1 MDYDNYLNLD
11 KILNAQT
18 PKTTEPLEI
27 MFIVAHQSSELW
39 FKVLIQELIRLIEV
53 PKDKHPNI
61 ANKPVVLSGYGP
73 DYNPTIQ
80 LQRIVKIFEH
90 LTSLWD
96 IIATITPDEYEKFR
110 DKLGTASG
118 KQSIQYRKVE
128 ELLIK
133 LIKRWNYKYKHQLID
148 IETIFKK
155 WQFSHMKT
163 VERIIGDKPGTGGT
177 TGVDYL
183 RRKVDSPLRENHQWK
198 GW

>member
-39 FKVLIQELIRLIEV
+39 FKVLIQELTNLVNV
-53 PKDKHPNI
+53 PSDKHP
-61 ANKPVVLSGYGP
+61 S
-73 DYNPTIQ
+73 YNPIIQ

-96 IIATITPDEYEKFR
+96 IIATMLPEEYDRFR

-118 KQSIQYRKVE
+118 KQSEQYIEVE
-128 ELLIK
+128 TLLKK
-133 LIKRWNYKYKHQLID
+133 LPDRWNYKYKYFLSN
-148 IETIFKK
+148 IENAFKK

-163 VERIIGDKPGTGGT
+163 VERIIGDDKGTGGT
-177 TGVDYL
+177 SGVQYL
-183 RRKVDSPLRENHQWK
+183 KYAVDKPLFDNYKWK

>member
-39 FKVLIQELIRLIEV
+39 IKVLIQELTNLV
-53 PKDKHPNI
+53 NVHSDKHP
-61 ANKPVVLSGYGP
+61 S
-73 DYNPTIQ
+73 YNPIIQ

-96 IIATITPDEYEKFR
+96 KIATMLPEEYDRFR
-110 DKLGTASG
+110 DKLSSASG
-118 KQSIQYRKVE
+118 MQSKQYI
-128 ELLIK
+128 ELEILVKK
-133 LIKRWNYKYKHQLID
+133 LPTRWYHQHKHSLFN
-148 IETIFKK
+148 IENAFKK

-163 VERIIGDKPGTGGT
+163 VERIIGDKMGTGGT
-177 TGVDYL
+177 SGVSYLKQAVDRPLFDDY
-183 RRKVDSPLRENHQWK
+183 DWK